1 MKTAQI
7 IRKSFVILNAKKS
20 GNQIMFDYVSFFAM
34 NYSSLYPCIRKY
46 SKIIIN
52 I

>member
-1 MKTAQI
+1 METAQI
-7 IRKSFVILNAKKS
+7 IRKSFVVINAKIN
-20 GNQIMFDYVSFFAM
+20 GNQIMFDYVFFSAM

-46 SKIIIN
+46 KKIN